1 MTSLHIVQT
10 SKPRV
15 IERNRRLTDA
25 LASLGF
31 ELARRRGGLKQYID
45 DVHLGVM
52 IENRM
57 YTLVWNEDS
66 YIMAQYDLCD
76 EKEGKAIWLA
86 NIESFVFG
94 SELSSRNWEV
104 VRVD

>member
-1 MTSLHIVQT
+1 MTSLHTVQT
-10 SKPRV
+10 SRPRV
-15 IERNRRLTDA
+15 IERNKKLTDA
-25 LASLGF
+25 LTSLGF
-31 ELARRRGGLKQYID
+31 ELARRRGRLRQYID

-76 EKEGKAIWLA
+76 EMEGKAVWLA
-86 NIESFVFG
+86 DIESFVFG
-94 SELSSRNWEV
+94 SELFSENWMV
-104 VRVD
+104 VSVD

>member
-1 MTSLHIVQT
+1 MASFRIVQT
-10 SKPRV
+10 SKPRA
-15 IERNRRLTDA
+15 IERNKKLTDA
-25 LASLGF
+25 LTSLGF

-52 IENRM
+52 VESRM
-57 YTLVWNEDS
+57 YTLVWNEGS

-76 EKEGKAIWLA
+76 EKEGKAVWLA
-86 NIESFVFG
+86 DIESFVFG
-94 SELSSRNWEV
+94 FELFSRNWEV

>member
-1 MTSLHIVQT
+1 MTSFYIVQT

-15 IERNRRLTDA
+15 IERNKKLTDA
-25 LASLGF
+25 LTSLGF

-52 IENRM
+52 VESRM

-76 EKEGKAIWLA
+76 VEEGKAVWLA
-86 NIESFVFG
+86 DIESFVFG
-94 SELSSRNWEV
+94 FELFSENWEV

>member
-31 ELARRRGGLKQYID
+31 ELSRRRGGLKQYID

-52 IENRM
+52 VESRM
-57 YTLVWNEDS
+57 YTLVWNEGS

-76 EKEGKAIWLA
+76 EKGGKAIWLA